1 MSEQEKPKQLTGKEK
16 YLKAIE
22 NTKQRAISLIDTHG
36 MDVKFIVPND
46 PYIFE
51 EIVSPALTIDEG
63 LALAYQLEHRVIDSK
78 DLKKL
83 KDEYFKVVE
92 SVKKLE
98 ENLLEQIS
106 KANPRNIRNLA
117 LKRKVQF
124 LKQEKEK
131 EVNKN

>member
-83 KDEYFKVVE
+83 KDEYFKVAE
-92 SVKKLE
+92 SIKKLE

-124 LKQEKEK
+124 FKQEKEK
-131 EVNKN
+131 DVK